1 MCPSER
7 EKGQGTHTRCETYPP
22 AIRLVLLPFQGRTN
36 QQGRTSMNEI
46 MRQIVNDYIEKHM
59 PDYLRYLYDVISI
72 VSPTGSEQKKGSL
85 APGSGTRPGVR
96 QRLSG

>member
-1 MCPSER
+1 
-7 EKGQGTHTRCETYPP
+7 
-22 AIRLVLLPFQGRTN
+22 
-36 QQGRTSMNEI
+36 MNEI

-59 PDYLRYLYDVISI
+59 PDYLRYFHCFSHRIG
-72 VSPTGSEQKKGSL
+72 TEKGSL